1 MDLIQNKYKNEIID
15 TKLNPENYDLTVFN
29 EILGEE
35 INNIFNQ
42 KLLYS
47 NSHEDNFGGSEDE
60 KILLTFGSKNLME
73 IINEDIDIYNLFK
86 KGEDYKTKLNEKHE
100 REKAEREKMKQEI
113 VRDDE
118 ENKDEQINPDDEEG
132 IEEVGVEKNEGNEEK
147 GEENNENKIDNIKK
161 ISEDIKKYRPN
172 AKLYIESIYP
182 VNKSLNKEMVNQRT
196 NEAIKSMNKKI
207 EEYCKKEKISYI
219 NIYDEL
225 TDEDGNFDKKYTNDG
240 LHPNDLGYA
249 KITKLLL
256 PYIYE

>member
-1 MDLIQNKYKNEIID
+1 MRINKNMIIIILCLLIIFLTIIIITTKIQNEKKLKQSKDKEIVECD
-15 TKLNPENYDLTVFN
+15 SLD
-29 EILGEE
+29 
-35 INNIFNQ
+35 
-42 KLLYS
+42 
-47 NSHEDNFGGSEDE
+47 DE
-60 KILLTFGSKNLME
+60 KFNL
-73 IINEDIDIYNLFK
+73 
-86 KGEDYKTKLNEKHE
+86 
-100 REKAEREKMKQEI
+100 
-113 VRDDE
+113 
-118 ENKDEQINPDDEEG
+118 
-132 IEEVGVEKNEGNEEK
+132 EKNENIVLFGDSITQFYPVNDIYDNYQIIGSGVSGYTTTDLLDRMVKMLYQYNPTKVFLLIGTNDIMLDTSEEK
-147 GEENNENKIDNIKK
+147 LEDTVDNIKK

-207 EEYCKKEKISYI
+207 DEYCKKEKISYI

>member
-1 MDLIQNKYKNEIID
+1 MRINKNMIIIILCLLIIFLTIIIITTKIQNEKKLKQSKDKEIVECD
-15 TKLNPENYDLTVFN
+15 SLD
-29 EILGEE
+29 
-35 INNIFNQ
+35 
-42 KLLYS
+42 
-47 NSHEDNFGGSEDE
+47 DE
-60 KILLTFGSKNLME
+60 KFNL
-73 IINEDIDIYNLFK
+73 
-86 KGEDYKTKLNEKHE
+86 
-100 REKAEREKMKQEI
+100 
-113 VRDDE
+113 
-118 ENKDEQINPDDEEG
+118 
-132 IEEVGVEKNEGNEEK
+132 EKNENIVLFGDSITQFYPVDDIYDNYQIIGSGVSGYTTVDLLDRMVEMLYQYNPTKVFLLIGTNDIMLDTSEEK
-147 GEENNENKIDNIKK
+147 LEDTVDNIKK

-207 EEYCKKEKISYI
+207 DEYCKKEKISYI

>member
-1 MDLIQNKYKNEIID
+1 MRVNKNMIIIILCILIIILTIIIAIPKIKKEEPKQQNNKKIVECNSKNTEIFNFKKNE
-15 TKLNPENYDLTVFN
+15 
-29 EILGEE
+29 
-35 INNIFNQ
+35 NIV
-42 KLLYS
+42 L
-47 NSHEDNFGGSEDE
+47 FGDS
-60 KILLTFGSKNLME
+60 ITQFYPVN
-73 IINEDIDIYNLFK
+73 DIYDNYQIIGSGVSGYTTTDLLDRMV
-86 KGEDYKTKLNEKHE
+86 EMLYQYNPTKVFLLIGTNDI
-100 REKAEREKMKQEI
+100 ML
-113 VRDDE
+113 DTS
-118 ENKDEQINPDDEEG
+118 
-132 IEEVGVEKNEGNEEK
+132 EEK
-147 GEENNENKIDNIKK
+147 LEDTVDNIKK

-196 NEAIKSMNKKI
+196 NEAIKSMNKEI

-225 TDEDGNFDKKYTNDG
+225 TDEDGNFEKKYTNDG

>member
-1 MDLIQNKYKNEIID
+1 MRINKNMIIIILCLLIIFLTIIIITTKIQNEKKLKQSKDKEIVECD
-15 TKLNPENYDLTVFN
+15 SLD
-29 EILGEE
+29 
-35 INNIFNQ
+35 
-42 KLLYS
+42 
-47 NSHEDNFGGSEDE
+47 DE
-60 KILLTFGSKNLME
+60 KFNL
-73 IINEDIDIYNLFK
+73 
-86 KGEDYKTKLNEKHE
+86 
-100 REKAEREKMKQEI
+100 
-113 VRDDE
+113 
-118 ENKDEQINPDDEEG
+118 
-132 IEEVGVEKNEGNEEK
+132 EKNENIVLFGDSITQFYPVDDIYDNYQIIGSGVSGYTTVDLLDRMVEMLYQYNPTKVFLLIGTNDIMLDTSEEK
-147 GEENNENKIDNIKK
+147 LEDTVDNIKK

>member
-1 MDLIQNKYKNEIID
+1 MRINKNMIIIILCLLIIFLTIIIITTKIQNEKKLKQSKDKEIVECD
-15 TKLNPENYDLTVFN
+15 SLD
-29 EILGEE
+29 
-35 INNIFNQ
+35 
-42 KLLYS
+42 
-47 NSHEDNFGGSEDE
+47 DE
-60 KILLTFGSKNLME
+60 KFNL
-73 IINEDIDIYNLFK
+73 
-86 KGEDYKTKLNEKHE
+86 
-100 REKAEREKMKQEI
+100 
-113 VRDDE
+113 
-118 ENKDEQINPDDEEG
+118 
-132 IEEVGVEKNEGNEEK
+132 EKNENIVLFGDSITQFYPVDDIYDNYQIIGSGVSGYTTVDLLDRMVEMLYQYNPTKVFLLIGTNDIMLDTSEEK
-147 GEENNENKIDNIKK
+147 LEDTVDNIKK

-207 EEYCKKEKISYI
+207 DEYCKKEKISYI

-225 TDEDGNFDKKYTNDG
+225 TDKDGNFDKKYTNDG

>member
-1 MDLIQNKYKNEIID
+1 MRINKNMIIIILCLLIIFLTIIIITTKIQNEKKLKQSKDKEIVECD
-15 TKLNPENYDLTVFN
+15 SLD
-29 EILGEE
+29 
-35 INNIFNQ
+35 
-42 KLLYS
+42 
-47 NSHEDNFGGSEDE
+47 DE
-60 KILLTFGSKNLME
+60 KFNL
-73 IINEDIDIYNLFK
+73 
-86 KGEDYKTKLNEKHE
+86 
-100 REKAEREKMKQEI
+100 
-113 VRDDE
+113 
-118 ENKDEQINPDDEEG
+118 
-132 IEEVGVEKNEGNEEK
+132 EKNENIVLFGDSITQFYPVDDIYDNYQIIGSGVSGYTTVDLLDRMVEMLYQYNPTKVFLLIGTNDIMLDTSEEK
-147 GEENNENKIDNIKK
+147 LEDTVDNIKK

-225 TDEDGNFDKKYTNDG
+225 TDKDGNFDKKYTNDG